1 MAQGEA
7 ASLLVR
13 VHART
18 GDERFAAAARRALRP
33 YDVLSADGGVQARL
47 GDGPFY
53 EEYPTRPPSFVLN
66 GGLFALF
73 GAYDVAAGLDD
84 LAAQRTFAE
93 GVEALAANLG
103 RWDTGRWSRYDLF
116 PHPVVNLATPRYHQ
130 LHVAQLRALQLLAPD
145 ARIDAVADRFERYAE
160 SPLKRGEAL
169 ARKVAFRLLVRKPLR
184 HRRRPLPG

>member
-1 MAQGEA
+1 MRRRACSFACTRGQGTSASPQRRA
-7 ASLLVR
+7 ARS
-13 VHART
+13 ART
-18 GDERFAAAARRALRP
+18 TSSAPTAACRRG
-33 YDVLSADGGVQARL
+33 SA
-47 GDGPFY
+47 DGPFY